1 LNRLQLQTKKDL
13 YSQNEIVQLI
23 AVTNNG
29 NGNKDANVH
38 IEAETGLLYG
48 PLVVGNDENASY
60 EKFIYSPTGDS
71 NPTGDP
77 TKGRAEY
84 SFSITEPGN
93 YVIWGRIYAPSG
105 GEDSFFFVVD
115 SDPDT
120 MLWDIQSPYNE
131 WRWMKFTDRDAGEFN
146 QYLNAGQHSLTV
158 IKREINT
165 RIDKII
171 ITKDLTF
178 EPDGKEELP
187 LGDVVSNFESWSG
200 DLTGNENPIEIIMNS
215 NKTLIAHFNIDGDE
229 KKISGNVLYYSNNIP
244 VKDVTLTIS
253 GDASFS
259 NVSNS
264 DGFYEFLNLL
274 SGSNYTITPFKQV
287 GSDVEG
293 LVITAYDAA
302 LTAMAAVGYHELSYQ
317 QRISANVN
325 KDEYIYTYDAA
336 LILQYAVGLPK
347 GSNSFVGEWSFIPE
361 NKLYE
366 PLVEDYLDQ
375 DFEVVLLGDVNGD
388 WNSPIIRKKK
398 NLQREY
404 THFDKIKVEE
414 NKIIIPLFVELEK
427 EILSADIEFLY
438 DDNTIK
444 FEKFERTP
452 FSEKFII
459 SENKER
465 GKIRIGMFTV
475 SPVNKNGNLLNLIF
489 SRKKTNNN
497 KVILNL
503 NKFQLNDDVI
513 MYAKRDVIFEENQ
526 AAFKKYILKQN
537 YPNPF
542 NSSTMINY
550 FVGESAFGFLKIFNM
565 FGQEVKTLVEG
576 RISKGIHRVIWDG
589 KNSNA
594 CKVSNG
600 VYVYQLCID
609 GNKIN
614 KKLIIM
620 E

>member
-1 LNRLQLQTKKDL
+1 MIQILLQKRLVDFISLDYKAPETKFTTVTHHKEFEL
-13 YSQNEIVQLI
+13 FNKSLKLLI
-23 AVTNNG
+23 NSDISFEVRTTVHTN
-29 NGNKDANVH
+29 
-38 IEAETGLLYG
+38 IL
-48 PLVVGNDENASY
+48 DENDVNHII
-60 EKFIYSPTGDS
+60 EDLHV
-71 NPTGDP
+71 
-77 TKGRAEY
+77 KGY
-84 SFSITEPGN
+84 KGN
-93 YVIWGRIYAPSG
+93 YY
-105 GEDSFFFVVD
+105 
-115 SDPDT
+115 
-120 MLWDIQSPYNE
+120 IQN
-131 WRWMKFTDRDAGEFN
+131 
-146 QYLNAGQHSLTV
+146 
-158 IKREINT
+158 
-165 RIDKII
+165 
-171 ITKDLTF
+171 
-178 EPDGKEELP
+178 
-187 LGDVVSNFESWSG
+187 
-200 DLTGNENPIEIIMNS
+200 
-215 NKTLIAHFNIDGDE
+215 
-229 KKISGNVLYYSNNIP
+229 
-244 VKDVTLTIS
+244 
-253 GDASFS
+253 
-259 NVSNS
+259 
-264 DGFYEFLNLL
+264 
-274 SGSNYTITPFKQV
+274 
-287 GSDVEG
+287 
-293 LVITAYDAA
+293 
-302 LTAMAAVGYHELSYQ
+302 
-317 QRISANVN
+317 
-325 KDEYIYTYDAA
+325 
-336 LILQYAVGLPK
+336 
-347 GSNSFVGEWSFIPE
+347 
-361 NKLYE
+361 
-366 PLVEDYLDQ
+366 
-375 DFEVVLLGDVNGD
+375 
-388 WNSPIIRKKK
+388 
-398 NLQREY
+398 
-404 THFDKIKVEE
+404 
-414 NKIIIPLFVELEK
+414 
-427 EILSADIEFLY
+427 FLY

-526 AAFKKYILKQN
+526 AAFKKYILEQN